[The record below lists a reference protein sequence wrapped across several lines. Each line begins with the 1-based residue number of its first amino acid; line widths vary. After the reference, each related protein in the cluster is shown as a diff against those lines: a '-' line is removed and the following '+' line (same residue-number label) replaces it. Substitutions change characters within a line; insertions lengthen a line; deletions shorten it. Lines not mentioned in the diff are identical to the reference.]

1 LVSSPDLF
9 LLMLT
14 PEPASARDGLD
25 ARDGRAIDL
34 EASAASAIVF
44 SPMTSCSQA
53 SFFYSSSRTT

>member
-1 LVSSPDLF
+1 VVSSPDLF

-34 EASAASAIVF
+34 EASAASAIVL
-44 SPMTSCSQA
+44 
-53 SFFYSSSRTT
+53 SR